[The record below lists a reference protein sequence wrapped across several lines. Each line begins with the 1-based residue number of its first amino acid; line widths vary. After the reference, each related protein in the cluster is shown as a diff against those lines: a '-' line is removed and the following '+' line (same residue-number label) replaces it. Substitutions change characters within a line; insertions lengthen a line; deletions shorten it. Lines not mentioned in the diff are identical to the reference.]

1 MYSHETNICTQV
13 QRDLKTKKSE
23 DTKATEQKTHLQSYL
38 VYIRKSFIIIII
50 IINKKMFRQR
60 VNISEAPEQCQSSTV
75 LQLAGKSSA
84 VVHAPITALVF
95 TVHVS
100 LIVGGDAS
108 PSQLS
113 GFS

>member
-1 MYSHETNICTQV
+1 
-13 QRDLKTKKSE
+13 
-23 DTKATEQKTHLQSYL
+23 
-38 VYIRKSFIIIII
+38 
-50 IINKKMFRQR
+50 MFRQR

-108 PSQLS
+108 PSQLFPEQS
-113 GFS
+113 YDSSKSKKKEENF

>member
-13 QRDLKTKKSE
+13 QRDLKTKKSD

-38 VYIRKSFIIIII
+38 VYIRKSFII

-75 LQLAGKSSA
+75 LQLAGKSSS